1 MTCADPANSDTNM
14 ETIKYDAAQRLG
26 KGDVKMNRI
35 HAASRATGET
45 LCGLEL
51 GNKWFL
57 HSLAVLDGADATCTK
72 CRKIIQS
79 NNVIPKHP

>member
-1 MTCADPANSDTNM
+1 
-14 ETIKYDAAQRLG
+14 
-26 KGDVKMNRI
+26 MNRI

-79 NNVIPKHP
+79 NNVIPNHP